1 MRLGEPQG
9 RSGRVRKFSPQTGIQ
24 YSDWSDSSN
33 SLYRLRYPG
42 PKFSLCL
49 YTVFVSQLPHH
60 GFPQDAIFQFLHL
73 FLRRNQSPSYFACSF
88 TCFAIWV
95 TLPVFHNSRGITAIA
110 ETVHGAHV
118 RIYFFCKVWRVV
130 TTPPY
135 HSAATATSH
144 GSVRAEI
151 RESSRSASLLH

>member
-1 MRLGEPQG
+1 VSRRAGLDGCG
-9 RSGRVRKFSPQTGIQ
+9 
-24 YSDWSDSSN
+24 N
-33 SLYRLRYPG
+33 SLPKPEFNPRTDQTVVTRYTDYDIRAQN
-42 PKFSLCL
+42 FSLCL

-73 FLRRNQSPSYFACSF
+73 LLRRNQSPSYFACIF
-88 TCFAIWV
+88 TCFAMWV
-95 TLPVFHNSRGITAIA
+95 TLPVFHNSRGIIATA
-110 ETVHGAHV
+110 ETVHGVRV

-130 TTPPY
+130 TTAPY

-144 GSVRAEI
+144 GSVRAET